1 MKKILSLVIAAFVVV
16 LSGCQSGDSGN
27 PKEVLSQFFNA
38 LSKKDVTEAKKYA
51 TKDSDG
57 MLSMMEMGMNMSNM
71 QNEHSDKML
80 EMMQNVEMGNEVING
95 DKATV
100 TVKDKKSGES
110 ANFLLKKE
118 DGKWKVAF
126 DMATL
131 MDMANQK
138 MKEQGIG
145 NMDSIKERMNE
156 GMDSM
161 NAANPDMQK
170 KMDEAKKMMDSAKKM
185 MDKWNENAL

>member
-1 MKKILSLVIAAFVVV
+1 MILSLVIAAFVVV

-185 MDKWNENAL
+185 MDK